1 MKLFT
6 TRFFIKST
14 ARIALS
20 IATILLAAGSLVVFH
35 SKSEIFSEDEDQ
47 PNPDRPD
54 LALLQDIDRTKDL
67 TLGYVPRER
76 LLNVLDVINQQR
88 AYRSSNNIQSA
99 NWSERGPNNVGGRT
113 RALMF
118 DPNDASNGYKKVW
131 AGGTGG
137 GLWYTNDITA
147 ASPTWNSVDDFWA
160 NLAISTIAYDP
171 SNTNNF
177 YVGTGE
183 GWFNSD
189 AIQGAGI
196 WKTSDGGSTWS
207 QLSATNNSNFYYV
220 QKIAVASN
228 GDVFASTRTNGLYRS
243 TDGGASW
250 TKVLGSRVGAS
261 TNRAADIEIGADGT
275 IYATMGIFS
284 TDGIYSS
291 STGAS
296 GTWTKL
302 NTGSNGFPTSGFYRI
317 EIACAPSDANTLYAM
332 ACSSASGNPL
342 LNIYKSTN
350 KGSNWTAL
358 GLPSWCDQGNTS
370 SDMTRGQSWYDLV
383 LAVSPSSASTVY
395 AGGVDIMKSTDGG
408 STFSQITRWSSFGG
422 CSGEI

>member
-6 TRFFIKST
+6 TRFFIKSP

-137 GLWYTNDITA
+137 GLWY
-147 ASPTWNSVDDFWA
+147 
-160 NLAISTIAYDP
+160 
-171 SNTNNF
+171 
-177 YVGTGE
+177 
-183 GWFNSD
+183 
-189 AIQGAGI
+189 
-196 WKTSDGGSTWS
+196 
-207 QLSATNNSNFYYV
+207 
-220 QKIAVASN
+220 
-228 GDVFASTRTNGLYRS
+228 
-243 TDGGASW
+243 
-250 TKVLGSRVGAS
+250 
-261 TNRAADIEIGADGT
+261 
-275 IYATMGIFS
+275 
-284 TDGIYSS
+284 
-291 STGAS
+291 
-296 GTWTKL
+296 
-302 NTGSNGFPTSGFYRI
+302 
-317 EIACAPSDANTLYAM
+317 
-332 ACSSASGNPL
+332 
-342 LNIYKSTN
+342 
-350 KGSNWTAL
+350 
-358 GLPSWCDQGNTS
+358 
-370 SDMTRGQSWYDLV
+370 
-383 LAVSPSSASTVY
+383 
-395 AGGVDIMKSTDGG
+395 
-408 STFSQITRWSSFGG
+408 
-422 CSGEI
+422 